1 MKHFLRKFP
10 FLLLAFSV
18 AFVACNEDE
27 PVGPSDPSGNANSN
41 ATRYFTGV
49 TEDSHTTDVHQAATR
64 LEIPQLRGNATD
76 LFIVHTVPTYG
87 INYCME
93 YDCNLKAQR
102 WSAFQSYASNNVK
115 NWNRSGWRNTQWE
128 GDPFQEDALIPRQY
142 RTTLADH
149 RSNGYDRGHIMGS
162 EDRVNS
168 KDANEQTFFLSNI
181 QPQLNGFN
189 AQGIW
194 YELENRIRNSYRNHD
209 INRSNYFCD
218 TLYVV
223 KGGTIDEGNYTW
235 ARGAGQSLVS
245 PNYFFMAL
253 LRKSSKDKTQ
263 GGYAAIGFWMPHKA
277 NTDTDFARYAVSIKT
292 LESLTGID
300 FFCNLPDDI
309 EKQVESNLVLSTWN
323 LR

>member
-1 MKHFLRKFP
+1 MKSLTRKFP
-10 FLLLAFSV
+10 LLLLMLSV
-18 AFVACNEDE
+18 AFTACNDD
-27 PVGPSDPSGNANSN
+27 DPEVAPANPGNTNSN
-41 ATRYFTGV
+41 ATRIFSSV
-49 TEDSHTTDVHQAATR
+49 TENAATTNARQVANR

-76 LFIVHTVPTYG
+76 LFIVHTVPNYG

-102 WSAFQSYASNNVK
+102 WSAYQSYASNNVK
-115 NWNRSGWRNTQWE
+115 NWNRSDWRKTEWG
-128 GDPFQEDALIPRQY
+128 GDPFQEDPLIPTQY

-149 RSNGYDRGHIMGS
+149 RSNGHDRGHIMGS

-168 KDANEQTFFLSNI
+168 KDANEQTFYLSNM

-194 YELENRIRNSYRNHD
+194 LELENRIRDSYRNHD
-209 INRSNYFCD
+209 AKRSNYFCD

-223 KGGTIDEGNYTW
+223 KGGTIDEGNYTRV
-235 ARGAGQSLVS
+235 RGAGQSLVC

-263 GGYAAIGFWMPHKA
+263 NGYAAIGFWMAHKS
-277 NTDTDFARYAVSIKT
+277 NTDTDCAKYAVSIDR
-292 LESLTGID
+292 LEELTGID
-300 FFCNLPDDI
+300 FFCNLPDEI
-309 EKQVESNLVLSTWN
+309 EKKVESNLVLSTWK